1 MTKLSH
7 SKSNDGSDYRPRTG
21 EAVEDML
28 QDSQER
34 QAEVSAL
41 LEGSRAVLEYREFQD
56 AARSIFDSCKKLIGA
71 TGGYIAI
78 LSEDGAENEVLF
90 LDSGGL
96 GCTVD
101 ESLPMPIRGLR
112 EQVYRTGKAA
122 YHNGFSQSEWAHFL
136 PDGHVIIEN
145 VLFAPL
151 LADGNTVGL
160 LGLANKPGGFN
171 GNDARMASA
180 FGELAAIALRNSR
193 TLEAM
198 ESREQHFRS
207 VTQSASDGIISA
219 NTSGQIVYWNEAAER
234 MFGYSADAVIG
245 KPLTLIMPKRF
256 RQDHQKGIKRVV
268 STGQS
273 RILGH
278 TVELVGLRDDGSEFP
293 VELSLSSWKTKEGT
307 FLTGILRDITERKQ
321 AEEKI
326 KNLARFPSENPHPVL
341 RISADGTVLYAN
353 AVAEL
358 LLDSRGSGVGKV
370 LPAEWNEVNT
380 DTFGTSSKQQTD
392 ILHDERIFSFEVVP
406 VSGTEYVN
414 WYGRD
419 ATKRRQAEDALQ
431 KAKDSL
437 EINVQKRTAELRAK
451 EASLAEAQRI
461 AHLGNW
467 DWNIHT
473 NELFWSDEV
482 YRIFGFRPQEFVVTN
497 DFFLKCVHPAD
508 RKRVNEAVNR
518 LLEKPDA
525 DYRIDHR
532 VILPDGS
539 ERIVHERGEI
549 ILNPE
554 GRPVR
559 MIGTVH
565 DITERKKLEREILNI
580 SADEQRRIAQELH
593 DGLGQEL
600 TGLSYLAKSL
610 YQRLQTKGMA
620 EAENAAELT
629 SGIPQVLGQLQT
641 IVKGLLPLEID
652 AGDLIPALQVLA
664 ANVEERTG
672 VTCCLESNG
681 PVLTGSAGVAV
692 QLYRIAQEAVNNAV
706 KHAQSQHI
714 VMVMTADRGQIKLEI
729 CDDGVGIQANAEK
742 PSGSGLRIMRH
753 RAHVIGGTLNVTAG
767 ARGGTIVS
775 CTVHQ
780 E

>member
-1 MTKLSH
+1 M
-7 SKSNDGSDYRPRTG
+7 
-21 EAVEDML
+21 
-28 QDSQER
+28 
-34 QAEVSAL
+34 

-78 LSEDGAENEVLF
+78 LSEGGAENEVLF

-112 EQVYRTGKAA
+112 EQVYRSGKAA

-136 PDGHVIIEN
+136 PDGHVSIEN

-151 LADGNTVGL
+151 LVDGNTGGL

-273 RILGH
+273 RVLGH

-380 DTFGTSSKQQTD
+380 NTFGTNSKQQTD
-392 ILHDERIFSFEVVP
+392 IQHDERIFSFEVVP

-419 ATKRRQAEDALQ
+419 
-431 KAKDSL
+431 
-437 EINVQKRTAELRAK
+437 
-451 EASLAEAQRI
+451 
-461 AHLGNW
+461 
-467 DWNIHT
+467 
-473 NELFWSDEV
+473 
-482 YRIFGFRPQEFVVTN
+482 
-497 DFFLKCVHPAD
+497 
-508 RKRVNEAVNR
+508 
-518 LLEKPDA
+518 
-525 DYRIDHR
+525 
-532 VILPDGS
+532 
-539 ERIVHERGEI
+539 
-549 ILNPE
+549 
-554 GRPVR
+554 
-559 MIGTVH
+559 
-565 DITERKKLEREILNI
+565 ITERKRAEDEKHKWEEKMQQAQKLESLGVLAGGIAHDFNNLLTGVLGVADQAAHEVPSTSPLHQHFEMIQKSARRAAALCQQMLAYSGKGHFTVQTFSLDKLVEDMMGLLEMSISKDVVLKCNYAHNVPPIEADVNQVRQVVMNLVTNASEAIGDNSGVVRVSTGVMEADKDYLTTTFLDDDLPQGSYVYVEVADTGCGMDRETMGKIF
-580 SADEQRRIAQELH
+580 DPFFTTKFTGR
-593 DGLGQEL
+593 GLG
-600 TGLSYLAKSL
+600 LAAML
-610 YQRLQTKGMA
+610 
-620 EAENAAELT
+620 
-629 SGIPQVLGQLQT
+629 GIVRGHCGAVKVDSRPGQGTT
-641 IVKGLLPLEID
+641 IRMLLPASGKQAKPLDVKSPKADLCQGEGTILMIDDEEIM
-652 AGDLIPALQVLA
+652 
-664 ANVEERTG
+664 R
-672 VTCCLESNG
+672 
-681 PVLTGSAGVAV
+681 
-692 QLYRIAQEAVNNAV
+692 EAV
-706 KHAQSQHI
+706 
-714 VMVMTADRGQIKLEI
+714 KLLF
-729 CDDGVGIQANAEK
+729 
-742 PSGSGLRIMRH
+742 SGSGFTLLTAQDGHEGVEAFRRCSDEVVAILLDMTMPHMSGKETFAELRRIQPDVKVILISGYAEEEAKSRFNAEGLLGFLQKPFV
-753 RAHVIGGTLNVTAG
+753 RAQLMTALEEALNA
-767 ARGGTIVS
+767 
-775 CTVHQ
+775 
-780 E
+780 

>member
-1 MTKLSH
+1 M
-7 SKSNDGSDYRPRTG
+7 
-21 EAVEDML
+21 
-28 QDSQER
+28 
-34 QAEVSAL
+34 
-41 LEGSRAVLEYREFQD
+41 
-56 AARSIFDSCKKLIGA
+56 
-71 TGGYIAI
+71 
-78 LSEDGAENEVLF
+78 
-90 LDSGGL
+90 
-96 GCTVD
+96 
-101 ESLPMPIRGLR
+101 
-112 EQVYRTGKAA
+112 
-122 YHNGFSQSEWAHFL
+122 
-136 PDGHVIIEN
+136 
-145 VLFAPL
+145 
-151 LADGNTVGL
+151 
-160 LGLANKPGGFN
+160 
-171 GNDARMASA
+171 
-180 FGELAAIALRNSR
+180 
-193 TLEAM
+193 
-198 ESREQHFRS
+198 
-207 VTQSASDGIISA
+207 
-219 NTSGQIVYWNEAAER
+219 
-234 MFGYSADAVIG
+234 
-245 KPLTLIMPKRF
+245 
-256 RQDHQKGIKRVV
+256 
-268 STGQS
+268 
-273 RILGH
+273 
-278 TVELVGLRDDGSEFP
+278 
-293 VELSLSSWKTKEGT
+293 
-307 FLTGILRDITERKQ
+307 
-321 AEEKI
+321 
-326 KNLARFPSENPHPVL
+326 
-341 RISADGTVLYAN
+341 
-353 AVAEL
+353 
-358 LLDSRGSGVGKV
+358 

-419 ATKRRQAEDALQ
+419 VTKRRQAEDALQ
-431 KAKDSL
+431 KAKESL
-437 EINVQKRTAELRAK
+437 EINVQNRTAELLAK

-482 YRIFGFRPQEFVVTN
+482 YRVFGFRPQEFAATN
-497 DFFLKCVHPAD
+497 DFFLKCVHPDD

-518 LLEKPDA
+518 VLEKPDA
-525 DYRIDHR
+525 DYNIDHR

-549 ILNPE
+549 ILDPE

-620 EAENAAELT
+620 EAETAAELT

-652 AGDLIPALQVLA
+652 AGDLIPALQALA

-672 VTCCLESNG
+672 VTCCLQGNG

-706 KHAQSQHI
+706 KHAQSQRI
-714 VMVMTADRGQIKLEI
+714 VMTMTADHGQIKLEV